1 MSSFTAPLLIMAVP
15 QGRSGGV
22 NLCPPGAS
30 TQRWM
35 IIGGFTYAVGSL
47 EQPSEVIE
55 VPDRF
60 IFDGATVP
68 VLLRAITP
76 TVHPDYI
83 QAAALHDWMLQ
94 SGRARADCDAV
105 FTEALQVLNMPAPW
119 RQIMVAAVRLR
130 SMQAN
135 ILNKIRAIIK

>member
-15 QGRSGGV
+15 KRQGGGV
-22 NLCPPGAS
+22 NLRPPGAQ
-30 TQRWM
+30 TQSWM
-35 IIGGFTYAVGSL
+35 IVGGFTYAVGSL
-47 EQPSEVIE
+47 EQPREVVE

-68 VLLRAITP
+68 VLLRAIIP

-94 SGRARADCDAV
+94 TGRPRAACDAV
-105 FTEALQVLNMPAPW
+105 FAEALQVLNMPAPW
-119 RQIMVAAVRLR
+119 RQIMGAAVRLR
-130 SMQAN
+130 SMQIN
-135 ILNKIRAIIK
+135 ICNKIGEIIK